1 MKHRPKY
8 TGYFICTDNTLKIVI
23 IIGAVVT
30 MTTIIVI
37 CTISREDDTH
47 PILAEDEGKN
57 GLLVLPKRHWIL
69 YYYNTMYTF
78 SLGNF
83 YVKLF

>member
-1 MKHRPKY
+1 
-8 TGYFICTDNTLKIVI
+8 
-23 IIGAVVT
+23 

-83 YVKLF
+83 MSNYSRPHYKYHFTSPSISRPLYNGV

>member
-1 MKHRPKY
+1 
-8 TGYFICTDNTLKIVI
+8 
-23 IIGAVVT
+23 
-30 MTTIIVI
+30 MTTIVI
-37 CTISREDDTH
+37 CTISREEDEYLYTQS
-47 PILAEDEGKN
+47 ILAEDEGKN